1 MTFIESILQMFSKA
15 MGISFDFLTKD
26 LAEFAPH
33 VATVMETL
41 NNSLQAFSYALL
53 IILTLWNMVK
63 TATSISEL
71 KRPELLLKFFLR
83 FVLTKYAIGM
93 AWKLVSGIVS
103 ITGSLTAAVFQYSG
117 MANGNVWEG
126 ITTPTF
132 ENGGILGFLS
142 SAAGTALSFLTNP
155 LAKVPEMLLVLV
167 GFIVALVLSVML
179 ILTVIGRFFK
189 IYLFAALSPIPLATF
204 GAEDTKQIGKQFL
217 QSFAAISL
225 EGLVI
230 ALAMIV
236 FSAYAQSPIIELG
249 NWGIFDWLG
258 SAADEVSYMFTMIFN
273 MLLLMGL
280 IKGADQ
286 VVHQIFSR

>member
-1 MTFIESILQMFSKA
+1 MGFIEAVLQMFNNA
-15 MGISFDFLTKD
+15 MGTASGFLTKD

-83 FVLTKYAIGM
+83 FILTKYAIGM
-93 AWKLVSGIVS
+93 AWKLVTGIVS

-117 MANGNVWEG
+117 MTNGNIWEG
-126 ITTPTF
+126 ITPPSF
-132 ENGGILGFLS
+132 EDGGIWGFLGNAFGS
-142 SAAGTALSFLTNP
+142 IMGVITNP
-155 LAKVPEMLLVLV
+155 LAKLPEMLLALV
-167 GFIVALVLSVML
+167 GFIVALVLSIML

-204 GAEDTKQIGKQFL
+204 GAEDTQPIGKQFL

-230 ALAMIV
+230 ALSMIV
-236 FSAYAQSPIIELG
+236 FTAYAQSPIIELG
-249 NWGIFDWLG
+249 SWGIFDWVG
-258 SAADEVSYMFTMIFN
+258 SAAAEISYMFTMIFN